1 MSRHGRTEART
12 TVNHSRGAIL
22 AGAVSDESLGAVA
35 AGRATFPSMAIRAN
49 PRAPNVAFAKD
60 NVDTDI
66 CLFPLKEYEANF
78 ETKKGSTREPK
89 IKSYFDT
96 GLPRLCWEKLL
107 FPACNRCN

>member
-1 MSRHGRTEART
+1 MSRHGRTEERS

-22 AGAVSDESLGAVA
+22 AGAVSDESLG
-35 AGRATFPSMAIRAN
+35 RASFPSMAIRAN

-96 GLPRLCWEKLL
+96 GFPRLC
-107 FPACNRCN
+107 R